1 MSGTHVAADGAV
13 GHRCGE
19 DVEDG
24 AAAGARAR
32 AVAADGALVHGQRPI
47 AVGDAA
53 AALTVPPGRGV
64 AGDGALADRDGA
76 EEVDDATTGQARLV
90 AGHGAQAQLE
100 GSPVVRDTAAV
111 PAGHV
116 LRDGGAREGECPA
129 PLVVDPAAIACD
141 AGSDRAV

>member
-1 MSGTHVAADGAV
+1 MAGTRVAADGAV
-13 GHRCGE
+13 GDRDIE
-19 DVEDG
+19 YVEEG

-76 EEVDDATTGQARLV
+76 EEVDDAAAGQAGLV
-90 AGHGAQAQLE
+90 SGHGGHAQLE
-100 GSPVVRDTAAV
+100 GAPVVRDAAPV

-116 LRDGGAREGECPA
+116 LGDGGAGEAECPA
-129 PLVVDPAAIACD
+129 LLVV
-141 AGSDRAV
+141 GHSAVVGATCGNS

>member
-1 MSGTHVAADGAV
+1 MSGTRVAADGAV

-19 DVEDG
+19 DVEDR
-24 AAAGARAR
+24 AAAGAPTR
-32 AVAADGALVHGQRPI
+32 AVAADGARVHGQRPI

-53 AALTVPPGRGV
+53 PALTVRPGRGV

-76 EEVDDATTGQARLV
+76 EEVDDAAAGQAGLV
-90 AGHGAQAQLE
+90 AGHGAAAQLQ

-111 PAGHV
+111 PAGPR
-116 LRDGGAREGECPA
+116 LGDAGAREGEGPA
-129 PLVVDPAAIACD
+129 LLVVDPAAVAGD